1 MEDNLQTINLKQIRS
16 LEPVVDEYGI
26 GDDFILGEASG
37 ERVQQNETLLKMLR
51 YPIRFDGYII
61 FFLKKGHLRA
71 DVNLNTYDIEEHSLL
86 ISVPGNIIRV
96 ADYREERVKD
106 IELTFVLI
114 SREFMSGIRIDFLK
128 VLQDSMKLLDNPCIH
143 LDDFQIGIADDY
155 FKLARKIISSPLS
168 KKREIIGS
176 LLTSL
181 TYMSADILARRI
193 DDARKMGKEK
203 NSARLNLVFEQFIA
217 LVNEY
222 HNSERGMAFYAEKMC
237 LTPKYLSKLIKQ
249 ASGRSAP
256 EWIDSFVILEA
267 KNMLKYSGMTIKEI
281 VYKLH
286 FPNQSVFYKF
296 FKAHTGMTPSEYRNG

>member
-16 LEPVVDEYGI
+16 LEPIVDEYGI

-71 DVNLNTYDIEEHSLL
+71 DVNLNTYDIVEHSLL

-128 VLQDSMKLLDNPCIH
+128 VFQDSMKLLDNPCIQ
-143 LDDFQIGIADDY
+143 LDDFQIDIADDY

-193 DDARKMGKEK
+193 DDARRMGKEK

>member
-143 LDDFQIGIADDY
+143 LDDSQIGIADDY

>member
-16 LEPVVDEYGI
+16 LEPIVDEYGI

-128 VLQDSMKLLDNPCIH
+128 VFQDSMKLLDNPCIQ
-143 LDDFQIGIADDY
+143 LDDFQIDIADDY

-193 DDARKMGKEK
+193 DDARRMGKEK